1 MSCYVM
7 HKTNAGTWPN
17 DQMQLNQVMDLI
29 EVLYE
34 PWTALPAA
42 LDSPQYWKTTFFL
55 VYILIILNF

>member
-34 PWTALPAA
+34 PQTALPAA
-42 LDSPQYWKTTFFL
+42 LDSHHY
-55 VYILIILNF
+55 

>member
-34 PWTALPAA
+34 RRTALPA
-42 LDSPQYWKTTFFL
+42 LDSPPY
-55 VYILIILNF
+55 